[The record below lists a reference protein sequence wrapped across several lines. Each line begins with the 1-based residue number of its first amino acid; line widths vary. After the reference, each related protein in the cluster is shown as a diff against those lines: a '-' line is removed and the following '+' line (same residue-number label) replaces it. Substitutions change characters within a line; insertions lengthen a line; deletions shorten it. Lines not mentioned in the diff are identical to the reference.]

1 MKKFQLDSKNPNSK
15 TTDNLKKSFTSTKR
29 PDCKEIIKEKKEKEK
44 DDLFKTCKD
53 NVQPTKKKSNPIK
66 VQ

>member
-29 PDCKEIIKEKKEKEK
+29 PDCKEIIKEK
-44 DDLFKTCKD
+44 
-53 NVQPTKKKSNPIK
+53 N
-66 VQ
+66 